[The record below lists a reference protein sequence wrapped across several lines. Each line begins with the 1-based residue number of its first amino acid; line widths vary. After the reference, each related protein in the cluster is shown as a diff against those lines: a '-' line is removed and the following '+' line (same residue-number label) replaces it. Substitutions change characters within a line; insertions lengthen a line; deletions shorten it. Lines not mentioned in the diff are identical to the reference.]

1 MARKKS
7 MDRALVAE
15 VFKRLLA
22 EIEKPA
28 SPVSPGSLPGVEAD
42 LKGIDS
48 FINRLMTE
56 VAPAGEGKSV
66 ELTVEYASGTKP
78 VSLRI
83 PNRVINAFRA
93 EAIKTG
99 ASYQTLMIRALADA
113 AEGFAL

>member
-7 MDRALVAE
+7 MNRELVAE

-22 EIEKPA
+22 EIERPA
-28 SPVSPGSLPGVEAD
+28 LPVSPGSLPGVEAD

-56 VAPAGEGKSV
+56 VEPAGEGKSAGS
-66 ELTVEYASGTKP
+66 TVVYAVGTKP

-93 EAIKTG
+93 ESIKTG
-99 ASYQTLMIRALADA
+99 TSYQTLMIRALSDA